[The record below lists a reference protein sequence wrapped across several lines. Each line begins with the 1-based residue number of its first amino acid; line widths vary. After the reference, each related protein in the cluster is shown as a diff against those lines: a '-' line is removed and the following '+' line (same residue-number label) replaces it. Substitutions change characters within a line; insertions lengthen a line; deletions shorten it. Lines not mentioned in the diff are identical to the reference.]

1 MTRNKQ
7 KNGCLAQMLPPIL
20 QILADNSKPSI
31 FQNNPSLFQIIYNR
45 FLKLWILETK
55 QNRF

>member
-7 KNGCLAQMLPPIL
+7 KNGCLAQMLPPIF

-31 FQNNPSLFQIIYNR
+31 FQNNPSLFQIIYDR
-45 FLKLWILETK
+45 FLKL
-55 QNRF
+55 